1 MSRLTL
7 AAPHV
12 HEAPDLGHKLSCTD
26 DPASPRE
33 RRPNGAA
40 ALLNILLTVAAAAGV
55 LISLVV
61 LVQPQSGAASL
72 PAALPGIA
80 PAPARGRPAPDFSLP
95 LLDGS
100 QLTLSDLRG
109 KAVLLNFWATWCPP
123 CRTEMPDLEAV
134 WREREKDGLVI
145 VGVDLGE
152 SPSTIHAFVTRVSV
166 TYPIALDLDQRIGVL
181 YATSS
186 LPTTYFIDASGTIQ
200 DRYTGGMNKRLMT
213 SKLAPLLP

>member
-1 MSRLTL
+1 MLSRSAL
-7 AAPHV
+7 ASEPKH
-12 HEAPDLGHKLSCTD
+12 D
-26 DPASPRE
+26 DQETPEGKHLVRVS
-33 RRPNGAA
+33 
-40 ALLNILLTVAAAAGV
+40 ALLHVLLTVAAAMGV

-61 LVQPQSGAASL
+61 LVQPQSGAVSL

-80 PAPARGRPAPDFSLP
+80 PAPAKGRPAPDFSLP

-100 QLTLSDLRG
+100 QLRLSDLRG
-109 KAVLLNFWATWCPP
+109 KAVILNFWATWCPP

-134 WREREKDGLVI
+134 WRERGKDGLVI

-152 SPSTIHAFVTRVSV
+152 SPSSVQSFVTRVGV
-166 TYPIALDLDQRIGVL
+166 TYPIALDIDQRVGVL
-181 YATSS
+181 YATNS

-200 DRYTGGMNKRLMT
+200 DRYTGGMNKRVMT